1 MLQFAHM
8 KSTWRMAFT
17 LLGLLILVVPMV
29 AFAQDGVSLT
39 NPLGTTDVRV
49 LIGRI
54 IQAALGVSGSVALL
68 MFIWGGFMWLT
79 SAGNADRIDK
89 GKKILIW
96 STIGMAVIFSA
107 YTIVNAVI
115 LAITQGTLS

>member
-1 MLQFAHM
+1 
-8 KSTWRMAFT
+8 MAFT